1 MAFDQLLTKDSTSQ
15 IIEVMLRDSTTGQGK
30 TGVAHGSVTASY
42 VREGATR
49 TAITLASGTVG
60 DAYSS
65 GKWAEVDATN
75 MPGLYQLHIPDGALA
90 TPVNAVTLQL
100 KSSGVIDKAFRLVL
114 IDADLRDTD
123 GVLASAVTA
132 GVTISGA
139 KSTMDEL
146 QDLTAAQVNAEVD
159 TAISDAALDDVPG
172 LAIDIKSQVDIINV
186 TCQNSVS
193 AEMTERGYTSTRAG
207 YIDRLDAAVT
217 TRLAS
222 ASYTAP
228 ANSDITAIKA
238 KTDNLPASPA
248 AVGSEMALA
257 DSAITAAK
265 IAADAITEAKIADNA
280 IATEHLAATAIQ
292 KIWDRLT
299 SNLTTTGS
307 IGKYIVDNSGGGG
320 IEFTDTVDA
329 NPAANTVELAFRTI
343 LNNLDAA
350 ISAVGGTAGAGSI
363 QYTDVVDDGTN
374 PIDGVACW
382 VTNDALGQDL
392 VAGTVFTNANGEFTF
407 MLDAGD
413 YYLWLQKSG
422 YNFPAEAFTVTAP

>member
-1 MAFDQLLTKDSTSQ
+1 
-15 IIEVMLRDSTTGQGK
+15 MLKKNTAVTGFPIGHFINATTGETVT
-30 TGVAHGSVTASY
+30 TGTPTCKRLLDGTGAAMANAASY
-42 VREGATR
+42 
-49 TAITLASGTVG
+49 
-60 DAYSS
+60 
-65 GKWAEVDATN
+65 N
-75 MPGLYQLHIPDGALA
+75 
-90 TPVNAVTLQL
+90 
-100 KSSGVIDKAFRLVL
+100 
-114 IDADLRDTD
+114 TD
-123 GVLASAVTA
+123 GGQWEIDLAQADTNGDVVGFSFTL
-132 GVTISGA
+132 TDCLPISTPFFTTT
-139 KSTMDEL
+139 KLVSEL